1 MEERIC
7 KCGCGR
13 TFPITNIRRF
23 FIDKKHHDTYYNR
36 YERKAKKPVK
46 KSKIIF
52 LKNGLSVS
60 NNLLGQVMAG
70 LA

>member
-1 MEERIC
+1 MERIC
-7 KCGCGR
+7 KCGCGEK
-13 TFPITNIRRF
+13 FIATNIKRF
-23 FIDKKHHDTYYNR
+23 FINKKHHDTYYNR

-46 KSKIIF
+46 KVSF
-52 LKNGLSVS
+52 LILRNGLSVT